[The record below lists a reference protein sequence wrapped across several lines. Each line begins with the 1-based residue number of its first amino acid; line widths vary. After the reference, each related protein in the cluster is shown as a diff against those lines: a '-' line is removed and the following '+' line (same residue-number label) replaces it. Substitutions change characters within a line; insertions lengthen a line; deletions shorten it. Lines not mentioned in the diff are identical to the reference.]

1 MLGPREAAL
10 GLMIIKLEREHKKVE
25 ERGIESLLLGWPKCS
40 FGFPYHLTK
49 KKKKQPNKLFN
60 QPRFFF
66 FFCLFFCCRFSFYY
80 FIFLLFLKI

>member
-10 GLMIIKLEREHKKVE
+10 GLMIIKLECEHKKIE

-49 KKKKQPNKLFN
+49 KKKKNKVFDQPSCFLFAADS
-60 QPRFFF
+60 
-66 FFCLFFCCRFSFYY
+66 LFTILFSYY
-80 FIFLLFLKI
+80 F

>member
-49 KKKKQPNKLFN
+49 KKKKKQPKKLFD

-66 FFCLFFCCRFSFYY
+66 FLLQILFLFFYY
-80 FIFLLFLKI
+80 F

>member
-10 GLMIIKLEREHKKVE
+10 GLMIIKLECEHKKIE

-49 KKKKQPNKLFN
+49 KKKKKHKVFDQPSCFLFAAV
-60 QPRFFF
+60 
-66 FFCLFFCCRFSFYY
+66 
-80 FIFLLFLKI
+80 FLLFYFPIIFKDIIHMP